1 MFVSLIVPS
10 FNQGRFV
17 GDCLRSIVSQSG
29 ASSEIILVDGGST
42 DGTLAVVEEFR
53 GSITHFISEPDA
65 GQADAINKGLRLA
78 RGELVTWL
86 NSDDFLEPGALDH
99 MRAAAGR
106 APHAPFY
113 MGLGSR
119 TDRDGKTRVS
129 FYPEHFEFRR
139 EALLWGLNFVLQP
152 ATFMRRT
159 ALEQIGGT
167 VATALRY
174 ALDTDLWIRLSGLG
188 DPVLVP
194 HLIACSREYAETKTA
209 QGGWER
215 FREIQQVAAAA
226 TGAALTPGVLA
237 ELMRLLHEQWL
248 ADPAVRA
255 RLPAETEQRIL
266 AGWAV
271 AADGLRNL
279 TGREDGFPIG
289 GTNAVGRIPG
299 KRP

>member
-1 MFVSLIVPS
+1 MFVSIIVPS

-29 ASSEIILVDGGST
+29 ASSEIILIDGGST

-53 GSITHFISEPDA
+53 GSITHFISERDA

-86 NSDDFLEPGALDH
+86 NSDDFFEPGALNH
-99 MRAAAGR
+99 MREAAER

-119 TDRDGKTRVS
+119 TDRAGITRAP
-129 FYPEHFEFRR
+129 FYPKNFEFRR
-139 EALLWGLNFVLQP
+139 EALLWGLNFILQP
-152 ATFMRRT
+152 ATFIRRA
-159 ALEQIGGT
+159 ALDQIGGK
-167 VATALRY
+167 VAGGLLY
-174 ALDTDLWIRLSGLG
+174 ALDTDLWIRLSAVG

-194 HLIACSREYAETKTA
+194 HLIACSREYPETKTA

-215 FREIQQVAAAA
+215 FREIQQVAEST

-248 ADPAVRA
+248 GDAAVRA
-255 RLPAETEQRIL
+255 RFPAETEQGIL
-266 AGWAV
+266 AVWA
-271 AADGLRNL
+271 AAAGGLRVL

-289 GTNAVGRIPG
+289 GTNAVSGDPG
-299 KRP
+299 KES